1 MGRTVLAMSRR
12 TNAVGNG
19 FMATRG
25 FTTPATTGHRL
36 RTSLII
42 SLAADSKKVHIT
54 VTIAMTKAVGIPT
67 DHLLLWGANK
77 VLGALMMTSHAS
89 KVAKR
94 RSKMATTQGVKL
106 IGIRIASTP
115 KSLHSKPL
123 SRLTKVC
130 RVF

>member
-54 VTIAMTKAVGIPT
+54 VTIAMTKTKIT
-67 DHLLLWGANK
+67 DNDVMDTIFEFKDMVIRG
-77 VLGALMMTSHAS
+77 
-89 KVAKR
+89 
-94 RSKMATTQGVKL
+94 TT
-106 IGIRIASTP
+106 
-115 KSLHSKPL
+115 
-123 SRLTKVC
+123 
-130 RVF
+130 